1 MRYRFSIEFSKDSAI
16 IQLHDLNE
24 DETYSIMIGPKKS
37 AIFFT
42 SLLLDSI
49 EHRSDTTFSIKGD
62 FTRRNLGPAVC
73 HAALSTERS
82 LLKCDTPETRES
94 RNFEV
99 YPLKFATWLAETLE
113 RRSNTTIE
121 YEHLINNTN

>member
-1 MRYRFSIEFSKDSAI
+1 MRYRFSIEFSRDSAI
-16 IQLHDLNE
+16 MQLHDINE

-37 AIFFT
+37 ALFFI

-49 EHRSDTTFSIKGD
+49 EHRSDTTFSVKGD
-62 FTRRNLGPAVC
+62 FTRRNLGLAVC
-73 HAALSTERS
+73 NAALSKERS

-99 YPLKFATWLAETLE
+99 YPLKFAEWLAETLE
-113 RRSNTTIE
+113 RRSNTTVE
-121 YEHLINNTN
+121 YEHLINNSS

>member
-1 MRYRFSIEFSKDSAI
+1 MKYRFSIEFSLDSAI
-16 IQLHDLNE
+16 IQLHNLNE

-37 AIFFT
+37 ATFFT

-49 EHRSDTTFSIKGD
+49 EHRSDTIFSIKGD

-82 LLKCDTPETRES
+82 LINVILLRQGSPGILRFIHS
-94 RNFEV
+94 NSQHGSQ
-99 YPLKFATWLAETLE
+99 
-113 RRSNTTIE
+113 RR
-121 YEHLINNTN
+121 